1 VSENGDIHK
10 IANYVRKT
18 MVEYGKPI
26 DLGIHYDGKMGDA
39 PNHPKLDNFV
49 LKHIETN
56 DLALPPF

>member
-1 VSENGDIHK
+1 
-10 IANYVRKT
+10 

-56 DLALPPF
+56 DLAIPPF